1 MQQGSGA
8 GRTGAFVRRAKRL
21 ACQEWD
27 SNPRLQGRLRP
38 ERSAL
43 DRSAILTSAENVLQE
58 ILFEIVPVCACVA
71 NGRRCGFVLRSALG
85 GARYKLL
92 LQPGERNATRRYRN
106 PPGQQQ
112 RARAVCWRV

>member
-1 MQQGSGA
+1 MAGGSACVEKGSGA

-43 DRSAILTSAENVLQE
+43 DRSVILTHGNKLSYFLLRLSKSA
-58 ILFEIVPVCACVA
+58 VA
-71 NGRRCGFVLRSALG
+71 WLVSHF
-85 GARYKLL
+85 KLNHNSSL
-92 LQPGERNATRRYRN
+92 DFFAK
-106 PPGQQQ
+106 
-112 RARAVCWRV
+112 

>member
-1 MQQGSGA
+1 MEKGSGA

-43 DRSAILTSAENVLQE
+43 DRSAILTRCAFTSLKFHFNVYVNDGFPPPPR
-58 ILFEIVPVCACVA
+58 LF
-71 NGRRCGFVLRSALG
+71 FFLFLFLRM
-85 GARYKLL
+85 RTFF
-92 LQPGERNATRRYRN
+92 N
-106 PPGQQQ
+106 
-112 RARAVCWRV
+112 